1 MARLKIK
8 NVGPIR
14 TGYESPDGFIEFKG
28 VTLFIGNQGSG
39 KSTVAKLYSTLS
51 WIEKVLVR
59 KDFTEDYVTKYNRF
73 QKKYLA
79 YQNIHNYL
87 SEKSY
92 IEYFGD
98 SYHFKYSNSQLTVKK
113 LKDEGY
119 SFPKIMYV
127 PAERNLVSSIDRL
140 EKVKNL
146 PSPLYTF
153 YDEYADAKS
162 EFINGINLPIL
173 NSKVVFSKQGKPM
186 LIGED
191 YQISLVEA
199 SSGFHS
205 IVPLVVVT
213 QYLSKIVNNEL
224 SKSKKEFSREEEI
237 KLRNTIARL
246 MSRKDLSEEVLTK
259 ALEQISARYF
269 YKSFI
274 NIIEEPE
281 QNLYPS
287 SQKSMLFE
295 LLKYKNENESN
306 RLVITTHSPF
316 IINYI
321 TLAIKAHMVK
331 NNVENSNSKEKL
343 SSIVPLESTIS
354 GEDIII
360 YELDEKEGII
370 KKLEDYKGLPSDENF
385 LNASLEESNDLFVQ
399 LQEIEKGWR

>member
-14 TGYESPDGFIEFKG
+14 AGYESTDGFIEFKG

-51 WIEKVLVR
+51 WIEKALVR

-87 SEKSY
+87 SDKSY
-92 IEYFGD
+92 IEYIGD
-98 SYHFKYSNSQLTVKK
+98 SYHFKYSNNQLNVKK
-113 LKDEGY
+113 LKDDGY

-186 LIGED
+186 LIGQD
-191 YQISLVEA
+191 YQINLVEA

-246 MSRKDLSEEVLTK
+246 LNRKDLSEEVLTK
-259 ALEQISARYF
+259 ALEQISARYS

-295 LLKYKNENESN
+295 LLKYKNENANN

-321 TLAIKAHMVK
+321 TMAIKAHMVK
-331 NNVENSNSKEKL
+331 NSIENNSSKEKL
-343 SSIVPLESTIS
+343 STIVPIESTIS
-354 GEDIII
+354 GEELII
-360 YELDEKEGII
+360 YELDEKEGLI
-370 KKLEDYKGLPSDENF
+370 KRLVDYKGLPSDENF
-385 LNASLEESNDLFVQ
+385 LNSSLEESNDLFFQ
-399 LQEIEKGWR
+399 LQEIEKGWL